1 MRYRI
6 TPHATALTDFHTAA
20 VALTSG
26 ARLPYGPRMPRAGAR
41 RVDVWSRMTLG
52 FLALAL
58 IVLPARVD
66 AQRAQESWLI
76 IPPALLLGAD
86 QLIE

>member
-6 TPHATALTDFHTAA
+6 TPHATALTDFRAA
-20 VALTSG
+20 SVAFDGQSG
-26 ARLPYGPRMPRAGAR
+26 LPYGPRMPRAGAR

-76 IPPALLLGAD
+76 IPPALLLRAD